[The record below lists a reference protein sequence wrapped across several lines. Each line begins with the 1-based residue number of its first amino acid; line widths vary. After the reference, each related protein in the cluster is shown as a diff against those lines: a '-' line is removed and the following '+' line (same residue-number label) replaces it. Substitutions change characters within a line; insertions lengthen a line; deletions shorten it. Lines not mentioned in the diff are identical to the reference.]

1 MSSLSSRKP
10 MVSVCMVCY
19 NHAAYVGEAI
29 SSVLQQTLRDFELHI
44 LDNGSTDE
52 TLSVIKNFTDE
63 RITVDTLK
71 ENVHS
76 TCAANILMQRA
87 RGKYVAFIC
96 SDDAWMSDKLA
107 QQVAYLE
114 AHPHC
119 AVVFSRVEVI
129 DERSRP
135 YRLPTAYDCQFNL
148 QPNRASWAWLRFLY
162 GFDNPFCCSSALLRL
177 NVWQEYGPYDERSRN
192 VQDLLLWT
200 RILFHYDVHILE
212 QKLTRMRYLARR
224 TNVSAVS
231 LANMVLSA
239 NEAQLF
245 YAIFYEELTSPAVF
259 QEIFPDSSPLC
270 SAMGNRDPQVALAL
284 HTLALLPSSMAGVAY
299 AMRVLYSLTK
309 TAEQRKLLQQRYG
322 FGILDLYAKAE
333 GADVYGMRR
342 SLFKETLREA
352 AKKLLQHL
360 HLLMP
365 LKYYL
370 IQRALR

>member
-1 MSSLSSRKP
+1 MSSLSLLKP

-29 SSVLQQTLRDFELHI
+29 SSVLQQTLADFELHI

-52 TLSVIKNFTDE
+52 TLSVIKQFTDE
-63 RITVDTLK
+63 RISVDILTD
-71 ENVHS
+71 NVHS
-76 TCAANILMQRA
+76 TCAANMLLQRV

-96 SDDAWMSDKLA
+96 SDDAWMPDKLA
-107 QQVAYLE
+107 TQVAYLE
-114 AHPHC
+114 ANPSC
-119 AVVFSRVEVI
+119 AVVFSRIEVM
-129 DERSRP
+129 DDCSRP

-148 QPNRASWAWLRFLY
+148 QPNRASWEWLRFLY
-162 GFDNPFCCSSALLRL
+162 GFENPFCCSSAMLRRT
-177 NVWQEYGPYDERSRN
+177 VWQQCGPFDERSRN

-212 QKLTRMRYLARR
+212 KKLTGMRYLARR
-224 TNVSAVS
+224 TNVSAVNRS
-231 LANMVLSA
+231 NMVLSA

-245 YAIFYEELTSPAVF
+245 YKIFYEELNSLDVF
-259 QEIFPDSSPLC
+259 QLIFPDSSQLC
-270 SAMGNRDPQVALAL
+270 RDMGAQNQKIALAL
-284 HTLALLPSSMAGVAY
+284 HTLAVLPNFMPAAAY
-299 AMRVLYSLTK
+299 AVRVLYSQTE
-309 TAEQRKLLQQRYG
+309 TTQQRQLLQQRYG
-322 FGILDLYAKAE
+322 FGILDLYAQVE

-342 SLFKETLREA
+342 SLLKEALREV
-352 AKKLLQHL
+352 AKKILQHL